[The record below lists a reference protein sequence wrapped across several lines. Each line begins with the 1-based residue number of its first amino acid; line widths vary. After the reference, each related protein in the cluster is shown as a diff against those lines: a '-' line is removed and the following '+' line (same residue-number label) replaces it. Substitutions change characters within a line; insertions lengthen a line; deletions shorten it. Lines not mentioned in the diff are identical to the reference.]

1 MFKKKTCAI
10 IGIKST
16 IISPFEISEINEI
29 SKYYDKIDLFYL
41 RKNSPEGNVKYNS
54 NVKINDLKINFFYL
68 IKFIFYSEN
77 FFQTLKL
84 IINSNDKISEKIKQL
99 VLLPKAILISEKI
112 NNNPPEL
119 VYLFWGHYPSL
130 VVLNL
135 KKNLKSK
142 IVIFL
147 GAYDFRKK
155 LEISKYAS
163 LKSNLIF
170 THSKKRV
177 LQIKK
182 FFGYKLKIIH
192 NYRGLDIED
201 FKNNTFFKKKYT
213 FCAASV
219 LEKHKN
225 VEAIINNFFYIKKK
239 FPKSKLFIIGT
250 GSQENTLKRMVYNLK
265 LEKSVKFT
273 GWLSKRK
280 FYNILS
286 NSQFFLHFSKVDV
299 IPNSIKEAMYSKC
312 FVLSSKTFAI
322 EEIINHSKNGFLV
335 NPKNI
340 NENIKIIEFCIKNRS
355 AKSIIKNARIKII
368 KDFNIKKNIKF
379 FYKSV
384 SKI

>member
-29 SKYYDKIDLFYL
+29 SKYYDIIDLFYL

-68 IKFIFYSEN
+68 IKLIFHSEN

-99 VLLPKAILISEKI
+99 ALLPKAILISEKI

-142 IVIFL
+142 IIIFL

-155 LEISKYAS
+155 LEISKHAS

-182 FFGYKLKIIH
+182 FFGYKSKIIV
-192 NYRGLDIED
+192 NYRGLDIDE
-201 FKNNTFFKKKYT
+201 FKNNTFNKKKYT

-250 GSQENTLKRMVYNLK
+250 GSQESILKRMVSNLK
-265 LEKSVKFT
+265 LKKSVKFT
-273 GWLSKRK
+273 GWLPKK
-280 FYNILS
+280 KLYNILS
-286 NSQFFLHFSKVDV
+286 NTQFFLHFSKVDI

-322 EEIINHSKNGFLV
+322 EEIINHSKNGFIV
-335 NPKNI
+335 NPKKIDKNI
-340 NENIKIIEFCIKNRS
+340 EIIEYCIKNKS
-355 AKSIIKNARIKII
+355 TKSIIKNARKKII

-379 FYKSV
+379 FYKCV
-384 SKI
+384 SNI